1 MDAAPSLENRRLWT
15 MLALTGPAAA
25 LPVFLLFHRSSS
37 FGAATF
43 GQWLALATTWVAA
56 ATDVKHGKIFNWCTY
71 PACAWGLAI
80 ALAGAADERVA
91 HRLGAL
97 QLGACLVGL
106 AACLFV
112 MLVVHSLTG
121 GGMGDVKLAGALGS
135 LVGMTIGLHAIL
147 LTFVTAGVAVVGLS
161 LVRHGLVTTVL
172 AFAKGCA
179 SFVLPPGWC
188 PALRPTER
196 SLLERRVRLGPFFAA
211 GSALALVAYW
221 DGLIG
226 PAAAFEVGSHP

>member
-1 MDAAPSLENRRLWT
+1 MDAALSLENRRLGT

-25 LPVFLLFHRSSS
+25 LPVFLLVPRSSP

-43 GQWLALATTWVAA
+43 GQWLALTTTSVAA
-56 ATDVKHGKIFNWCTY
+56 VTDLKYGKIFNRCTY

-80 ALAGAADERVA
+80 ALAGAADERIG

-97 QLGACLVGL
+97 QLGACLGGL

-112 MLVVHSLTG
+112 MLVVHSLAG

-147 LTFVTAGVAVVGLS
+147 LTFVTAGLAALGLS
-161 LVRHGLVTTVL
+161 LVRHGFDTTVL
-172 AFAKGCA
+172 AFAKGFA
-179 SFVLPPGWC
+179 PFVLPPGWC

-196 SLLERRVRLGPFFAA
+196 LLLERRVRLGPFFAA
-211 GSALALVAYW
+211 GTALALVAW
-221 DGLIG
+221 W
-226 PAAAFEVGSHP
+226 

>member
-1 MDAAPSLENRRLWT
+1 MDAALSFENRRLGT
-15 MLALTGPAAA
+15 MLALTGPAAV
-25 LPVFLLFHRSSS
+25 LPVFLLFTRPSPS
-37 FGAATF
+37 GAATF

-56 ATDVKHGKIFNWCTY
+56 VTDLKYGKIFNWCTY

-80 ALAGAADERVA
+80 ALAGAADERIA

-97 QLGACLVGL
+97 QLGACLGGL
-106 AACLFV
+106 AACLIA

-135 LVGMTIGLHAIL
+135 LLGATVGLHAIL
-147 LTFVTAGVAVVGLS
+147 LTFVTAGVAVLGLS
-161 LVRHGLVTTVL
+161 LARHGLATTVL
-172 AFAKGCA
+172 AFAKA
-179 SFVLPPGWC
+179 YAPFVLPPGWR

-211 GSALALVAYW
+211 GSALALVASWY
-221 DGLIG
+221 G
-226 PAAAFEVGSHP
+226 PGGPSTVLAAGSHP